1 MTATGRHPLPNA
13 AASAVALLAL
23 CALLGASGASLGAQ
37 DTRTVTE
44 PVVPPTCVTLTA
56 AIASVGDTTVADV
69 DEQRLDTRRIQRAID
84 NCPRGRAVVLA
95 AAGANNAFV
104 SGPLELRPGIAL
116 VVGMN
121 ATLFASRDPRIYD
134 VAPGACGKVVTNGK
148 GCRPFIT
155 ANRANGAAVMGPGT
169 IDGRGWATLAGQ
181 KVSWWDLAEQARA
194 NTKLHQNV
202 PRMMHI
208 TRSND
213 FTLYNVTL
221 KNSAMFHV
229 VFDRGNGFTAWGVVV
244 NTPEHARNTDAI
256 DPASSTNVTIT
267 RSWISTGDDNVA
279 IKAGNG
285 PTSNVTISH
294 NHFFSGHG
302 MSIGSETN
310 GGVRNVLVEDLTI
323 DGADNGLRIKSNAAR
338 GGLVEKVE
346 YRNVCIRGVKNPIYL
361 DTHYSASEKTAGALV
376 PVFRDIVLR
385 NVAISGGKKVTLDG
399 FDAARRLGVTFD
411 GVAFDSAA
419 KVKVVASH
427 ADVRVGP
434 GPVNL
439 DVAGDDVH
447 REWVGA
453 SVTSPRPSCVGRF
466 APMPASAAAVRIGR
480 GADAPY
486 AAIVDANYTGSDLG
500 LGAQHD
506 SDPGMGAHRL
516 NAGVSGVAIYRTL
529 GEALAALPPNGG
541 PRATILIRKGRYH
554 EKLTIDRPRV
564 TLRGESADGTI
575 ITFDA
580 AAETPAPGGSTYGT
594 RGSYTLRV
602 NAPDFRAESLTVEN
616 AWDYAGNAAKSNDD
630 PTKFRTG
637 TQGVA
642 LMLDLGSDRASFENV
657 RVLGNQDTLFP
668 NAGRS
673 FFHHCTIAGNV
684 DFIFG
689 AGRAVF
695 EDCDII
701 SRDRGS
707 ATNNGYITAA
717 STDSAHAFG
726 FLFIRSR
733 LKKEKPSMAAGSVAL
748 GRPWHPFADPKA
760 VASVAFI
767 DCWMD
772 DHIGAKGWEHMS
784 SIDSTGTRI
793 WYEPEGAR
801 FFEYR
806 SSGPGAV
813 ASPTRRTLTAAQAAR
828 YTIAE
833 ALGDWSPPR

>member
-1 MTATGRHPLPNA
+1 MPGRLLPDGA
-13 AASAVALLAL
+13 LGAAFVLMAASA
-23 CALLGASGASLGAQ
+23 ASLPAQ

-44 PVVPPTCVTLTA
+44 PVVPSACVTLTA
-56 AIASVGDTTVADV
+56 AIPSVGDTTIADA
-69 DEQRLDTRRIQRAID
+69 DEKRLDTQRIQRAIN
-84 NCPRGRAVVLA
+84 NCARGHAVVLA
-95 AAGANNAFV
+95 AAGANSAFV
-104 SGPLELRPGIAL
+104 SGPLELRPGVAL

-121 ATLFASRDPRIYD
+121 ATLFASRNPRIYD
-134 VAPGACGKVVTNGK
+134 VTPGACGKVDTNGK

-169 IDGRGWATLAGQ
+169 IDGRGWATLTGE
-181 KVSWWDLAEQARA
+181 KLSWWDLAEQARA
-194 NTKLHQNV
+194 KSSLHQNV
-202 PRMMHI
+202 PRMMHV

-294 NHFFSGHG
+294 NHFYSGHG

-310 GGVRNVLVEDLTI
+310 GGVKNILVEDLTI

-346 YRNVCIRGVKNPIYL
+346 YRDVCMRGVKNPIYM
-361 DTHYSASEKTAGALV
+361 DTHYSASEKTEGALV

-385 NVAISGGKKVTLDG
+385 NVQVSGGKKVTLDG
-399 FDAARRLGVTFD
+399 YDTARRLGITFD
-411 GVAFDSAA
+411 GVSFDSVA

-427 ADVRVGP
+427 GDVRVGP

-439 DVAGDDVH
+439 EVAGADVRVEH
-447 REWVGA
+447 VAAATGA
-453 SVTSPRPSCVGRF
+453 QWLPPSCEGRF
-466 APMPASAAAVRIGR
+466 APMPASAAALQLAR
-480 GADAPY
+480 GAAAPY
-486 AAIVDANYTGSDLG
+486 AAIVDAN
-500 LGAQHD
+500 
-506 SDPGMGAHRL
+506 
-516 NAGVSGVAIYRTL
+516 AGESGPATGVATYRTL
-529 GEALAALPPNGG
+529 GAALAALPPNGG
-541 PRATILIRKGRYH
+541 PRTTILIRKGRYH

-564 TLRGESADGTI
+564 TLRGENADSTI

-594 RGSYTLRV
+594 RGSYTLRI

-630 PTKFRTG
+630 PTKLRTG

-657 RVLGNQDTLFP
+657 RILGNQDTLFP

-673 FFHHCTIAGNV
+673 YFHGCVVAGNV

-695 EDCDII
+695 EDCDIV

-717 STDSAHAFG
+717 STDSSDAFG
-726 FLFIRSR
+726 FLFLRSR
-733 LKKEKPSMAAGSVAL
+733 LRKEKPSMAAGSVAL
-748 GRPWHPFADPKA
+748 GRPWHPFAEPRA
-760 VASVAFI
+760 IASVAFV

-772 DHIGAKGWEHMS
+772 DHIGAKGWERMS

-793 WYEPEGAR
+793 WYEPASAR
-801 FFEYR
+801 LFEYR
-806 SSGPGAV
+806 SSGPGAI
-813 ASPTRRTLTAAQAAR
+813 ASPSRRVLTAEQAAR
-828 YTIAE
+828 YTVAA
-833 ALGDWSPPR
+833 ALGDWTPPRAGAP

>member
-1 MTATGRHPLPNA
+1 MGRRVLPYGTAIAAFAVLMT
-13 AASAVALLAL
+13 V
-23 CALLGASGASLGAQ
+23 GARLGAQ

-44 PVVPPTCVTLTA
+44 PVVPSACVTLTA
-56 AIASVGDTTVADV
+56 AIAAVGDTTIADA
-69 DEQRLDTRRIQRAID
+69 DEKKLDTWRIQRAIND
-84 NCPRGRAVVLA
+84 CPRGRAVVLA

-116 VVGMN
+116 VIGMN
-121 ATLFASRDPRIYD
+121 AVLFASRDPRIYD
-134 VAPGACGKVVTNGK
+134 VAPGACGKVDTNGK

-155 ANRANGAAVMGPGT
+155 ASKANGAAVMGPGT

-181 KVSWWDLAEQARA
+181 KVSWWELAEQARA

-221 KNSAMFHV
+221 RNSAMFHV

-285 PTSNVTISH
+285 PASNITISH
-294 NHFFSGHG
+294 SHFYSGHG

-310 GGVRNVLVEDLTI
+310 GGVRNVLVEELTI

-338 GGLVEKVE
+338 GGVVEKIE
-346 YRNVCIRGVKNPIYL
+346 YRDVCIRGVKNPIYM
-361 DTHYSASEKTAGALV
+361 DTHYSASEKTAGTLV
-376 PVFRDIVLR
+376 PVFREILLR
-385 NVAISGGKKVTLDG
+385 AVGIQGGKKVVLDG
-399 FDAARRLGVTFD
+399 YDAARRLGITFD
-411 GVAFDSAA
+411 GVTFDSVA

-427 ADVRVGP
+427 VDALVGP

-439 DVAGDDVH
+439 EIAGNDVH
-447 REWVGA
+447 REYSGTMTGA
-453 SVTSPRPSCVGRF
+453 RLAQPSCDGRF
-466 APMPASAAAVRIGR
+466 VPMPASVAALQLAR
-480 GADAPY
+480 GAATPY
-486 AAIVDANYTGSDLG
+486 AAIVDANLRKPDTS
-500 LGAQHD
+500 
-506 SDPGMGAHRL
+506 
-516 NAGVSGVAIYRTL
+516 SGVPTYRTL

-564 TLRGESADGTI
+564 TLRGESADSTI

-616 AWDYAGNAAKSNDD
+616 AWDYAGNAAKANDD

-657 RVLGNQDTLFP
+657 RILGHQDTLFP

-717 STDSAHAFG
+717 STDSANTFG

-733 LKKEKPSMAAGSVAL
+733 LKKEKVSMAANSVAL
-748 GRPWHPFADPKA
+748 GRPWHPFADPRA
-760 VASVAFI
+760 IASVAFI

-772 DHIGAKGWEHMS
+772 DHISTKGWEHMS

-801 FFEYR
+801 LFEYR
-806 SSGPGAV
+806 STGPGAI
-813 ASPTRRTLTAAQAAR
+813 ASATRRTLTPAQAAH
-828 YTIAE
+828 YTVAD
-833 ALGDWSPPR
+833 ALGDWSPPREAASR